1 MSNVHYLKQ
10 ENIETRGFNDRQPFI
25 PYGRQWI
32 DAEDIQ
38 AVADVLRSDYLT
50 QGSKVVEF
58 EKAFAA
64 YVGSRYAVAVN
75 SGTAALHLACLAAE
89 LGPGDEVLTTP
100 ITFAA
105 TANCALYV
113 GARPTFLDID
123 AKTFNL
129 DVNVLESYLHEKA
142 PLGRNRRRD
151 ADDAPRPRAVIPV
164 HFAGLP
170 CDMPAIR
177 RISQKFGLIVIEDA
191 CHALGATYL
200 DRGTGLGKEKSK
212 ENGWVKVG
220 SCLHSDMTV
229 FSFHPVKHITTGE
242 GGMVTTN
249 NAEFYQ
255 RLVLFR
261 NHGITRDADKFVG
274 RNSAPHPAIPLP
286 AVDWRRVPLWYYE
299 MQELGFNYRIN
310 DIQSALGI
318 SQLKKI
324 DRFIRRRRDIAEHY
338 SNFLET
344 GSCFYRQK
352 EPEGYKSSYHLYVL
366 RLDGRAH
373 VARDDVMNILKQMGI
388 GTQVHYMPV
397 YRHPFYRQLGLPQR
411 DCKNAETY
419 FSNCLS
425 IPMYAAMSDEDMYR
439 VIDALNGIGRMR

>member
-1 MSNVHYLKQ
+1 MHGVHRHKLKNVKAVSL
-10 ENIETRGFNDRQPFI
+10 ENQRAFI

-38 AVADVLRSDYLT
+38 AVTDVLQSDYLT
-50 QGSKVVEF
+50 QGSKVTEF
-58 EKAFAA
+58 EEAFAA

-105 TANCALYV
+105 TANCVLYV

-129 DVNVLESYLHEKA
+129 DVNILESYLHEKA

-200 DRGTGLGKEKSK
+200 DQGTGLGKEKSK
-212 ENGWVKVG
+212 ENGWVKIG

-249 NAEFYQ
+249 SAEFYQ

-261 NHGITRDADKFVG
+261 NHGITRDVDKFSNELSALDSENQLSGFG
-274 RNSAPHPAIPLP
+274 R
-286 AVDWRRVPLWYYE
+286 RRVPLWYYE

-324 DRFIRRRRDIAEHY
+324 DRFVRRRRDIAEHY
-338 SNFLET
+338 NNFLET
-344 GSCFYRQK
+344 VSCYYRQK
-352 EPEGYKSSYHLYVL
+352 EPKGYKSSYHLYVL
-366 RLDGRAH
+366 RLDGQAH

-439 VIDALNGIGRMR
+439 VTDAFNGIARMR